1 MFSRIFVA
9 TLGHLWSQD
18 DHQGSSFGSI
28 RGISI
33 ESTARNPQKQHSS
46 PTKNFS
52 SRFQFSIELF
62 FAFSRFSKNKN
73 QKRDFLK
80 YFKNIKMH
88 TSVLYS
94 RKIAA
99 LDVPGVVSG
108 MVPVSSW
115 YPDKKP
121 IYFRVRGET

>member
-1 MFSRIFVA
+1 MNNFIFESYELDEEIRKKKLNLKKSMFSRIFLA

-52 SRFQFSIELF
+52 SRFKFSGELFLHFSIFEEKKSKERF
-62 FAFSRFSKNKN
+62 F
-73 QKRDFLK
+73 
-80 YFKNIKMH
+80 
-88 TSVLYS
+88 
-94 RKIAA
+94 KI
-99 LDVPGVVSG
+99 
-108 MVPVSSW
+108 
-115 YPDKKP
+115 
-121 IYFRVRGET
+121 F

>member
-1 MFSRIFVA
+1 
-9 TLGHLWSQD
+9 
-18 DHQGSSFGSI
+18 
-28 RGISI
+28 
-33 ESTARNPQKQHSS
+33 
-46 PTKNFS
+46 
-52 SRFQFSIELF
+52 
-62 FAFSRFSKNKN
+62 
-73 QKRDFLK
+73 
-80 YFKNIKMH
+80 MH